1 MPKKKAYK
9 TKEKPLTIAEP
20 LVTYGKERITIFSS
34 LEEQE
39 NDNYKWL
46 ASLTPVQH
54 LQYATELIKR
64 VFAKE
69 LKQNPTL
76 GNRIKFK

>member
-1 MPKKKAYK
+1 MSKKKTYK
-9 TKEKPLTIAEP
+9 TKDKTSEVKEP
-20 LVTYGKERITIFSS
+20 IIVYGKERITFFNS

-46 ASLTPVQH
+46 ASLTPIQH
-54 LQYATELIKR
+54 LQHATELIKR

-76 GNRIKFK
+76 GNRIKFN